1 MWKQLL
7 FIGLG
12 FLSGSVLYS
21 RYLPKILKGVDIV
34 ALSEDHNPGTAN
46 VMRYAGV
53 QIGILCL
60 LCDMAKG
67 FVPVF
72 VAARHTLPQ
81 SMMFALILAAP
92 VAGHAFSVFHKGK
105 GGKAIAVTFGCL
117 IGRAPEIWP
126 LSVLCILYL
135 LFSLVIVIRPNEKR
149 TVLTFL
155 CFAAAVIVRTMMG
168 RMGTALGVGLLCQA
182 GIVIYKN
189 YPDAQTS
196 LAQLKTRV
204 LKKM

>member
-46 VMRYAGV
+46 VMKYAGV

-60 LCDMAKG
+60 LCDLAKG

-72 VAARHTLPQ
+72 VAARQYADAKHDVCADT
-81 SMMFALILAAP
+81 
-92 VAGHAFSVFHKGK
+92 
-105 GGKAIAVTFGCL
+105 
-117 IGRAPEIWP
+117 GRSCCGSR
-126 LSVLCILYL
+126 LFCI
-135 LFSLVIVIRPNEKR
+135 S
-149 TVLTFL
+149 
-155 CFAAAVIVRTMMG
+155 
-168 RMGTALGVGLLCQA
+168 
-182 GIVIYKN
+182 
-189 YPDAQTS
+189 
-196 LAQLKTRV
+196 
-204 LKKM
+204 

>member
-46 VMRYAGV
+46 VMKYAGV

-60 LCDMAKG
+60 LCDLAKG

-72 VAARHTLPQ
+72 VAARHTPTQ
-81 SMMFALILAAP
+81 SMMFALILAAS

-117 IGRAPEIWP
+117 IGLAPEIWP

-149 TVLTFL
+149 NSPDIPVFCGSRHCTYRDGTDGNGIGRG
-155 CFAAAVIVRTMMG
+155 AALSG
-168 RMGTALGVGLLCQA
+168 WNCDL
-182 GIVIYKN
+182 
-189 YPDAQTS
+189 
-196 LAQLKTRV
+196 
-204 LKKM
+204 

>member
-53 QIGILCL
+53 QIGILCR

-117 IGRAPEIWP
+117 IGLAPEIWP

-135 LFSLVIVIRPNEKR
+135 LFSLVIVIRLNEKR